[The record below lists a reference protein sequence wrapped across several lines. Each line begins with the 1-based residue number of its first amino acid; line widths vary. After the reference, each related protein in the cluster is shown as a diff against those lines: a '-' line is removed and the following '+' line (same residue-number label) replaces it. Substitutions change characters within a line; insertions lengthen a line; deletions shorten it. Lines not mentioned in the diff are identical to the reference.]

1 MRTRVS
7 LPRRATVRTVSS
19 IPAQFPRETDEAGR
33 FVRQRSRFLDHVCP
47 NGTTNYPAEPAR
59 YVLYV
64 SYACPWAH
72 RAIIVRR
79 LKRLEDVV
87 PMAVV
92 NPYRDER
99 GWGFGDPVG
108 SEADPFEGFRFLSEA
123 YAIADPTYDGR
134 VTVPTMWDR
143 ETRTIV
149 CNESALV
156 LRMLD
161 KAFDA
166 FTDVR
171 LDLRPPELVEEMDAL
186 EDLIYETVNNGV
198 YRCGFATTQAAYDE
212 AVAALFATLDRLDER
227 LATRRYLMGDR
238 ITEVD
243 WRLFTTLARFDPV
256 YVGHF
261 KTNIRRIA
269 DYPNLGPYFRD
280 LHQQPD
286 VADTVRLDDIRI
298 HYYTTHLQLNPSGI
312 IPAGPALDWD
322 RPHGR
327 EALGG

>member
-1 MRTRVS
+1 M
-7 LPRRATVRTVSS
+7 SS
-19 IPAQFPRETDEAGR
+19 IPAQFPRETDKIGR
-33 FVRQRSRFLDHVCP
+33 FVRQESRFLDHVCP
-47 NGTTNYPAEPAR
+47 NGTTNYPAEAGR

-72 RAIIVRR
+72 RAIILRR

-87 PMAVV
+87 PMVVV

-108 SEADPFEGFRFLSEA
+108 SETEPYEGFRFLSEA
-123 YAIADPTYDGR
+123 YAIADPTYEGR

-143 ETRTIV
+143 ETRTMV

-156 LRMLD
+156 IRMLD

-171 LDLRPPELVEEMDAL
+171 LDLRPEVLIPEMDVL
-186 EDLIYETVNNGV
+186 EERIYEAVNNGV
-198 YRCGFATTQAAYDE
+198 YRSGFATTQEAYDE
-212 AVAALFATLDRLDER
+212 AVAALFAMLDELDER
-227 LATRRYLMGDR
+227 LATQRYLMGPS

-261 KTNIRRIA
+261 KTNIRRIS

-280 LHQQPD
+280 LYQQPD
-286 VADTVRLDDIRI
+286 VAETVWLDHIKT
-298 HYYTTHLQLNPSGI
+298 HYYTTHLQLNPTGI

-322 RPHGR
+322 APHGR
-327 EALGG
+327 EALGA

>member
-1 MRTRVS
+1 M
-7 LPRRATVRTVSS
+7 AS
-19 IPAQFPRETDEAGR
+19 IPAQFPRETDRAGR
-33 FVRQRSRFLDHVCP
+33 FVRQESRFLDHVCP
-47 NGTTNYPAEPAR
+47 NGTTNYPAETGR

-72 RAIIVRR
+72 RAIILRR
-79 LKRLEDVV
+79 LKHLEDVV
-87 PMAVV
+87 PMVVV

-108 SEADPFEGFRFLSEA
+108 SDADPYEGFHFLSEA
-123 YAIADPTYDGR
+123 YAIADPTYEGR

-156 LRMLD
+156 MRMLD

-171 LDLRPPELVEEMDAL
+171 LDLRPEALVAEIDVLEERIYDA
-186 EDLIYETVNNGV
+186 VNNGV
-198 YRCGFATTQAAYDE
+198 YKAGFAATQQAYDE
-212 AVAALFATLDRLDER
+212 AVIELFAMLDELDAR
-227 LATRRYLMGDR
+227 LATRRYLMGPA

-243 WRLFTTLARFDPV
+243 WRLFTTLVRFDPV

-261 KTNIRRIA
+261 KTNIRRIS
-269 DYPNLGPYFRD
+269 DYPNLGPYVRD
-280 LHQQPD
+280 LYQQPGI
-286 VADTVRLDDIRI
+286 AETVRLDHIKT
-298 HYYTTHLQLNPSGI
+298 HYYTTHLQLNPTGI

-322 RPHGR
+322 APHGR
-327 EALGG
+327 ETIGG

>member
-1 MRTRVS
+1 MR
-7 LPRRATVRTVSS
+7 S
-19 IPAQFPRETDEAGR
+19 IPAQFPRETDTIGR
-33 FVRQRSRFLDHVCP
+33 FVRQESRFLDHVCP
-47 NGTTNYPAEPAR
+47 NGTTNYPAEAGR

-87 PMAVV
+87 PMVVV
-92 NPYRDER
+92 NPFRDER

-108 SEADPFEGFRFLSEA
+108 SETEPYEGFRFLSEA
-123 YAIADPTYDGR
+123 YAIADQAFEGR

-149 CNESALV
+149 CNESALIM
-156 LRMLD
+156 RMLD

-171 LDLRPPELVEEMDAL
+171 LDLRPETLIPELDAL
-186 EDLIYETVNNGV
+186 EERIYDAVNNGV
-198 YRCGFATTQAAYDE
+198 YRSGFASTQEAYDE
-212 AVAALFATLDRLDER
+212 AVSELFAMLDELDKR
-227 LATRRYLMGDR
+227 LATRRYLMGAA

-261 KTNIRRIA
+261 KTNIRRIS

-280 LHQQPD
+280 LYQQPD
-286 VADTVRLDDIRI
+286 VAETVWLDHIKT
-298 HYYTTHLQLNPSGI
+298 HYYTTHLQLNPTGI
-312 IPAGPALDWD
+312 IPAGPVLDWD
-322 RPHGR
+322 APHGR
-327 EALGG
+327 EVLGA

>member
-1 MRTRVS
+1 M
-7 LPRRATVRTVSS
+7 SS
-19 IPAQFPRETDEAGR
+19 IPAQFPRETDRGGR
-33 FVRQRSRFLDHVCP
+33 FVRQQSRFLDHVCP
-47 NGTTNYPAEPAR
+47 NGTTNYPAEAGR
-59 YVLYV
+59 YVLYA

-72 RAIIVRR
+72 RAIILRR

-87 PMAVV
+87 PMVV
-92 NPYRDER
+92 VSPYRDER

-108 SEADPFEGFRFLSEA
+108 SETEPYEGFRFLSEA
-123 YAIADPTYDGR
+123 YAIADPTYEGR

-156 LRMLD
+156 MRMLD

-171 LDLRPPELVEEMDAL
+171 LDLRPEVLIPEMDVL
-186 EDLIYETVNNGV
+186 EERIYEAVNNGV
-198 YRCGFATTQAAYDE
+198 YRSGFATTQEAYDE
-212 AVAALFATLDRLDER
+212 AVAALFAMLDELDER
-227 LATRRYLMGDR
+227 LATQRYLMGPS

-261 KTNIRRIA
+261 KTNIRRIS

-280 LHQQPD
+280 LYQQPD
-286 VADTVRLDDIRI
+286 VAETVWLDHIKT
-298 HYYTTHLQLNPSGI
+298 HYYTTHLQLNPTGI

-322 RPHGR
+322 APHGR
-327 EALGG
+327 EALGA

>member
-1 MRTRVS
+1 M
-7 LPRRATVRTVSS
+7 SS
-19 IPAQFPRETDEAGR
+19 IPAQFPRETDQGGR
-33 FVRQRSRFLDHVCP
+33 FVRQASRFLDHVCP
-47 NGTTNYPAEPAR
+47 NGTTNYPAEAGR

-72 RAIIVRR
+72 RAIILRR

-87 PMAVV
+87 PMVVV

-108 SEADPFEGFRFLSEA
+108 SEVEPYEGFRFLAEA
-123 YAIADPTYDGR
+123 YAIADPAYEGR

-156 LRMLD
+156 MRMLD

-171 LDLRPPELVEEMDAL
+171 LDLRPTALIPELDAL
-186 EDLIYETVNNGV
+186 EERIYDAVNNGV
-198 YRCGFATTQAAYDE
+198 YKTGFAATQEAYDE
-212 AVAALFATLDRLDER
+212 AVAELFAMLDELDAR
-227 LATRRYLMGDR
+227 LATRRYLMGPA

-261 KTNIRRIA
+261 KTNIRRIS

-280 LHQQPD
+280 LYQQPD
-286 VADTVRLDDIRI
+286 IAETVRLDHIKA
-298 HYYTTHLQLNPSGI
+298 HYYTTHLQLNPTGI

-322 RPHGR
+322 APHGR
-327 EALGG
+327 ERRF